1 MIDQQ
6 KAALVEPIAKQIT
19 VDLTLTAA
27 FRRFTEGI
35 DEWWPK
41 HTHSVWMEETA
52 RVEIQ
57 PSVGGSVVEHHND
70 GRQSVWGT
78 VKEWNPPHRI
88 AFTWHPGRDEST
100 EQLVEVEFSM
110 IGDRT
115 RVDLIHS
122 NWEALGEGASKTRED
137 YVSGWDQVL
146 GRFLSI

>member
-6 KAALVEPIAKQIT
+6 KAAHVEPIVKQIT
-19 VDLTLTAA
+19 VDLTLEAA

-41 HTHSVWMEETA
+41 RTHSVWMEETA
-52 RVEIQ
+52 RVEMQ
-57 PSVGGSVVEHHND
+57 SSVGGSLVEHHKD

-78 VKEWNPPHRI
+78 IKEWDPPHRI
-88 AFTWHPGRDEST
+88 AFTWHPGRDESS
-100 EQLVEVEFSM
+100 EQLVAVEFSV

-122 NWEALGEGASKTRED
+122 NWEALGEEASKMREG

-146 GRFLSI
+146 GQFLFI